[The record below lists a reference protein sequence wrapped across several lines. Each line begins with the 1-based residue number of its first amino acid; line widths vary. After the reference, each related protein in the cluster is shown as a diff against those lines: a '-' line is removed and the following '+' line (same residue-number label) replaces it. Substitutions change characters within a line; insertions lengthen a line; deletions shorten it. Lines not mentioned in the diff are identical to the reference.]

1 MHYGKKIKI
10 ARVTVDMNQSQL
22 AKAVGLQQAAL
33 SKLEMGQREITVSQL
48 MDFAKALNVAAKDLL
63 PDTE

>member
-10 ARVTVDMNQSQL
+10 ARVTADLNQSQL

-48 MDFAKALNVAAKDLL
+48 MEFAKALNVEAKDLL

>member
-10 ARVTVDMNQSQL
+10 ARITADMNQSQL
-22 AKAVGLQQAAL
+22 AQKVGLQQAAL

-48 MDFAKALNVAAKDLL
+48 MEFAKALNVEAKDLL